1 MRKSDIAKINNRVG
15 VKLDVVI
22 IYPPVSCSTY
32 VTSASAATFV
42 RLRRC
47 VAIVI
52 DVRGSGCRDRCE

>member
-32 VTSASAATFV
+32 VTSASAATFAQM
-42 RLRRC
+42 RC
-47 VAIVI
+47 VVI
-52 DVRGSGCRDRCE
+52 PVKGSGYRDRYE